1 MMMAEGEQTVSV
13 AILGAGIGGLALA
26 IGLAKRGISATVYE
40 AADDFSPVGAG
51 IGLGPN
57 SLQAI
62 DLLDPRFRSLYEDA
76 KTENERPEFEH
87 SVFDALYAEE
97 GLDFGAELGWK
108 RGLVGAPYFSR
119 SSAHRKDLLNIMMSF
134 IPERNVKFGKR
145 AKEMENVGCKA
156 RVTFEDGETI
166 LVDLLVGC
174 DGIKGLSR
182 RAVLQPIAPDQ
193 VRARY
198 CNMYIYRGILPMA
211 DVKEILG
218 DHGGDAK
225 WFMSRGKS
233 LAIYPISKGRE
244 ENFVFF
250 IHDPKPWEGA
260 QEVRET
266 SHEAMRLDLAEFD
279 TRLLRLLDWAKP
291 LKWPI
296 FHHPSTPTYYNGRI
310 CMLGDVAHA
319 SSPGQAAGAGQGLE
333 DAVVLSHLLSIT
345 TSTDQ
350 IPRVLKVYD
359 SIRRPRAQRVVQTS
373 QEAGEMYVW
382 NLPEMGNDMQKIVDN
397 ANHRLH
403 WIWQHDLAADVQLA
417 EDLFYDKREELQ

>member
-1 MMMAEGEQTVSV
+1 MAQGESTLDV

-26 IGLAKRGISATVYE
+26 IGLAERGIPFIVYE
-40 AADDFSPVGAG
+40 AANEFSPVGAG

-57 SLQAI
+57 SLEAI
-62 DLLDPRFRSLYEDA
+62 DILDPRFRSLYEDA
-76 KTENERPEFEH
+76 KTENERPKFEH

-97 GLDFGAELGWK
+97 GLDFGAKLGWN

-134 IPERNVKFGKR
+134 IPEGKVKFGKR
-145 AKEMENVGCKA
+145 AKEIESIGHKA
-156 RVTFEDGETI
+156 RVVFEDGETI
-166 LVDLLVGC
+166 LVDLLIGC
-174 DGIKGLSR
+174 DGIKGMSR
-182 RAVLQPIAPDQ
+182 RAVLKQFAPDELQ
-193 VRARY
+193 AQY
-198 CNMYIYRGILPMA
+198 CNMYIYRGILPMT

-225 WFMSRGKS
+225 WFMSKGKS

-266 SHEAMRLDLAEFD
+266 SHEAMRSDLATLD
-279 TRLLRLLDWAKP
+279 ARLLRLLDWAKP

-333 DAVVLSHLLSIT
+333 DAAVLSHLLAIT
-345 TSTDQ
+345 RSTDQ
-350 IPRVLKVYD
+350 IPRLLEVYD

-382 NLPEMGNDMQKIVDN
+382 NSPETESDMQKIVDN
-397 ANHRLH
+397 ANNRLH
-403 WIWQHDLAADVQLA
+403 WIWQHDLRADVQLA
-417 EDLFYDKREELQ
+417 EDLFHNKTEV